1 MSGDAFVVAVT
12 FVVRYN
18 PEFGGHDT
26 LLERDYWLA
35 AGCHLLPPG
44 LACCHLDWAVMA
56 GTPEALRVLARLVGE
71 PEGAVDAQHV
81 CTKAAERPEAQLLQQ
96 YLNVRVEA
104 AHTAALKYP
113 VKAAHLSRWLA
124 KEAALRD
131 YLVKQYPTL
140 GGTL

>member
-1 MSGDAFVVAVT
+1 MNLSFFTASVFVCHQH
-12 FVVRYN
+12 
-18 PEFGGHDT
+18 PEWAGCEDD
-26 LLERDYWLA
+26 LEHSYWLPS
-35 AGCHLLPPG
+35 GCLYLPPA
-44 LACCHLDWAVMA
+44 LACCHLDWAVMT
-56 GTPEALRVLARLVGE
+56 GT
-71 PEGAVDAQHV
+71 
-81 CTKAAERPEAQLLQQ
+81 PEAQLLQQ

>member
-1 MSGDAFVVAVT
+1 MNLSFFTASVFVCHQH
-12 FVVRYN
+12 
-18 PEFGGHDT
+18 PEWAGCEDD
-26 LLERDYWLA
+26 LEHSYWLPS
-35 AGCHLLPPG
+35 GCLYLPPA
-44 LACCHLDWAVMA
+44 LACCHLDWAVMT

-81 CTKAAERPEAQLLQQ
+81 CMKAAERPEAQLLQQ